1 MELANKDVKIAS
13 ITVLMYV
20 KENMNTKRREMKVI
34 NKNQMGNLEMK
45 NKTSEM
51 ENFSKLEK

>member
-20 KENMNTKRREMKVI
+20 KENMNTMRREMKVI

-45 NKTSEM
+45 KKTSEM